1 MSITYQI
8 SIDWSPAYELAVS
21 LEAYFSKNSKTLE
34 LGLGWAQRVK
44 EQGGEALAALEPPP
58 HTHWLHMAI
67 WRSPGSRDVPG
78 FLGWLG
84 DCPIGHLYTLF
95 APYALEDLAP
105 LPPDLEAVRAA
116 WVRALT
122 IWNERYFRHIDPAI
136 LDGLAAEAA
145 ARREEAA
152 RLAPEEV
159 VERATSGI
167 QFIAPPEIKQ
177 VLLVPQYHYR
187 PINMYGNH
195 RGWRIFL
202 YPTDALPPAPGTP
215 PPALL
220 RLTRALDD
228 ESRLRILRLLASD
241 QHSFSDIVQE
251 IGLAKST
258 VHHHLVTLRAA
269 GLARMQDYGSGPE
282 RFSLRLSALG
292 DMAAQLDTY
301 LTGEAD

>member
-1 MSITYQI
+1 MKMSYQI
-8 SIDWSPAYELAVS
+8 TVDWCPAYELVVS
-21 LEAYFSKNSKTLE
+21 LGAYFGKSAKTLE
-34 LGLGWAQRVK
+34 LGLDWAQRVK
-44 EQGGEALAALEPPP
+44 EQGGEALAALEPPQY
-58 HTHWLHMAI
+58 TYWLDVAI

-95 APYALEDLAP
+95 APYAVEDLCP

-122 IWNERYFRHIDPAI
+122 TWNERYFRHLDPAI

-159 VERATSGI
+159 VERATGGI
-167 QFIAPPEIKQ
+167 QFIAPPEITR
-177 VLLVPQYHYR
+177 VLLIPQYHYR
-187 PINMYGNH
+187 PLNMYWSM
-195 RGWRIFL
+195 RGWRTFL
-202 YPTDALPPAPGTP
+202 YPTDALPLAPDMP
-215 PPALL
+215 PPALQ

-228 ESRLRILRLLASD
+228 ENRLRILRLLSSS
-241 QHSFSDIVQE
+241 QRSFTEIVQE

-258 VHHHLVTLRAA
+258 VHHHMVTLRAA
-269 GLARMQDYGSGPE
+269 GLVRLQDTGAGPE
-282 RFSLRLSALG
+282 SYTLRSSALPELNRLLSAYFT
-292 DMAAQLDTY
+292 AS
-301 LTGEAD
+301 